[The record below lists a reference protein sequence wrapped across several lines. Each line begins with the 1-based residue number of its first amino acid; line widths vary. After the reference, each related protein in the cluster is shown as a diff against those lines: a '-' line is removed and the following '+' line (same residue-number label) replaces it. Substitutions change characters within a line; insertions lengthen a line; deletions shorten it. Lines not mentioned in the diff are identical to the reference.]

1 MKNGHELK
9 IDSEKHKELKITD
22 VRTRNVTRNK
32 MDRFEHKMV
41 RMKHVSLS
49 NHWQNMH

>member
-9 IDSEKHKELKITD
+9 IDSEKHKELEITD
-22 VRTRNVTRNK
+22 VRTENVMRNK

-49 NHWQNMH
+49 NCW

>member
-1 MKNGHELK
+1 MKNGHKLK

-22 VRTRNVTRNK
+22 VRTRNVIRNR
-32 MDRFEHKMV
+32 MDRFEYKMV

-49 NHWQNMH
+49 NHW